1 MAKKKNKIDTALKR
15 AEKLFKT
22 GNFLL
27 AEKNFEKVQ
36 KKLNNNTIAQ
46 KLEICRK
53 ETRIIKGKDL
63 VKQGQ
68 KAVEKDNLPEAI
80 VCFQRAEKLL
90 NDPWLS
96 DNVNELQHKLIEH
109 KIDAEAREA
118 EASCDYTKAS
128 DLYARAWER
137 TSSQDFLLKSA
148 LCLVKAGSYLQAAA
162 LFDKSD
168 LPDDNALYYCGF
180 ALAKIGKH
188 HEAFKLWEKL
198 DTPDKRFI
206 EQKRLVL
213 SLACSEFYSTF
224 KKEPDINEVHH
235 KANDLLAMA
244 NTLDYT
250 EMIVMLEEICTY
262 CKLVLIETLW
272 EQEAF
277 ADIADFLL
285 QMAHFNDP
293 AILALNAKTY
303 FHLSRELS
311 NFLEPMMAYW
321 LTALYSNEIS
331 AGFSDNPDKREKI
344 QQRLIHFS
352 EEQINR
358 HQNSRSARYATHYLT
373 IEKKLLNDLSAVSRK
388 HNQGFNQTCT
398 PHYASLFG
406 FSDTI
411 LDLIKQSKNDFKDPE
426 HYLETGGY
434 YSRAGEGLYALKTGN
449 VKKALALVE
458 TIESSSPKD
467 EFTDYVV
474 RLVKFEFG
482 QAALEN
488 NEKEYLQY
496 FVLTPKLFESA
507 PTIEKRFSDKILQ
520 YGDKQL
526 LSHEKLLI
534 FLHKERPSDPIS
546 EACSFAMTQ
555 SAIIKYNQKKINNKQ
570 LKTAIEK
577 SIRIYPDNDFAL
589 HTLERTAIDLETE
602 IIFKAMNTH
611 KLMKAARLARQ
622 SAYPEVC
629 DRYFEFGEQ
638 MLEQISTSG
647 LDLINQKIHLSDLLK
662 ACMSLDPYHP
672 VIDSINEQL
681 QFIGD

>member
-36 KKLNNNTIAQ
+36 KKLNSNTIAK

-63 VKQGQ
+63 IKQGH

-80 VCFQRAEKLL
+80 LCFQSAEKLL
-90 NDPWLS
+90 NDPLLS
-96 DNVNELQHKLIEH
+96 GKVNDLQYKLTEY
-109 KIDAEAREA
+109 KIDAEAQEA

-128 DLYARAWER
+128 DLYARAWGKN
-137 TSSQDFLLKSA
+137 SSQDLLLKSA
-148 LCLVKAGSYLQAAA
+148 VCLVKAGNYLQAAE

-168 LPDDNALYYCGF
+168 LPDDNALYFCGF
-180 ALAKIGKH
+180 ALAKTGNH
-188 HEAFKLWEKL
+188 YEALKRWEKL
-198 DTPDKRFI
+198 DIPDKLFI
-206 EQKRLVL
+206 EQKRLIL
-213 SLACSEFYSTF
+213 SLACSEFYSNF
-224 KKEPDINEVHH
+224 KKDPDINAVHH
-235 KANDLLAMA
+235 KANDLLALA

-250 EMIVMLEEICTY
+250 ELIVMLEEICTY

-272 EQEAF
+272 EQEEF

-285 QMAHFNDP
+285 QMVHFNDP

-311 NFLEPMMAYW
+311 NFIEPMMAYW
-321 LTALYSNEIS
+321 LTAIYSNEIS

-352 EEQINR
+352 EERINR
-358 HQNSRSARYATHYLT
+358 HQNSQSARYATHYLT
-373 IEKKLLNDLSAVSRK
+373 IEKKLLNDLSTVLQK
-388 HNQGFNQTCT
+388 HDQGFNQTCT
-398 PHYASLFG
+398 PRYAALFG
-406 FSDTI
+406 FSNTI
-411 LDLIKQSKNDFKDPE
+411 LELIKLSKNDFKDSE

-449 VKKALALVE
+449 VKKAQALVE
-458 TIESSSPKD
+458 TIESNSPKD

-474 RLVKFEFG
+474 RLIQFEFG

-488 NEKEYLQY
+488 NEKGYLQY
-496 FVLTPKLFESA
+496 FALTPKLFESA
-507 PTIEKRFSDKILQ
+507 PTIEKRFTDKILQ

-534 FLHKERPSDPIS
+534 FLNKERPSDPIS

-555 SAIIKYNQKKINNKQ
+555 SAIIKYNQKKMNDKQ
-570 LKTAIEK
+570 LKTVIEK
-577 SIRIYPDNDFAL
+577 AIRIYPDNDFAL

-602 IIFKAMNTH
+602 IILKAMDKH

-638 MLEQISTSG
+638 MLEQISASD
-647 LDLINQKIHLSDLLK
+647 LDLIDQKIYLSDLLK
-662 ACMSLDPYHP
+662 AGMSVDPYHP
-672 VIDSINEQL
+672 VIDSINEKL
-681 QFIGD
+681 QFLGD